1 MPWYDRYF
9 TEEWEKRFHKETR
22 NQFSGHPQLVDDAFQ
37 NAWGKLFEKL
47 KDFPRRDTSDAL
59 VFSTFRN
66 LLKDERREHFGRCR
80 PKSWVIQ
87 LGPLWN
93 RTAKQ
98 LCQTGLP
105 AAAIAEKVCCHPAET
120 DTDVP
125 CQEQVK
131 KIVPVLESKPYCSTF
146 KTSEEWTEEHHQS
159 SHSTADQQLSE
170 NELRLLINLILQ
182 RDSADTNIDQASE
195 HILMQWQSLSANLQ
209 QSLEDDDRL
218 LLTLIYIE
226 GYAVAQAAR
235 ALNIK
240 THTLRY
246 QLKQTLN
253 KIRLTLEK
261 HEIDMQLLN

>member
-1 MPWYDRYF
+1 MSWYDRYF
-9 TEEWEKRFHKETR
+9 TEEWEKRFYKETR
-22 NQFSGHPQLVDDAFQ
+22 SQFAGHPHLINDAFQ

-47 KDFPRRDTSDAL
+47 KDYPRKDTSDAL

-80 PKSWVIQ
+80 PKSWVNQ

-105 AAAIAEKVCCHPAET
+105 AHAIAEKVCCHPAEPET
-120 DTDVP
+120 DAP
-125 CQEQVK
+125 CLEQVK
-131 KIVPVLESKPYCSTF
+131 DIIPVLESKPYCSTF
-146 KTSEEWTEEHHQS
+146 KSSEEWTEEHQQGD
-159 SHSTADQQLSE
+159 HSTADEQLSS

-182 RDSADTNIDQASE
+182 RDNSETNIDSASE
-195 HILMQWQSLSANLQ
+195 HILVQWQSLSANLRL
-209 QSLEDDDRL
+209 SLDDDERL

-226 GYAVAQAAR
+226 GYAVAKAAR

-240 THTLRY
+240 AYTVRY
-246 QLKQTLN
+246 QLKQTLQ
-253 KIRLTLEK
+253 KIRQTLEK